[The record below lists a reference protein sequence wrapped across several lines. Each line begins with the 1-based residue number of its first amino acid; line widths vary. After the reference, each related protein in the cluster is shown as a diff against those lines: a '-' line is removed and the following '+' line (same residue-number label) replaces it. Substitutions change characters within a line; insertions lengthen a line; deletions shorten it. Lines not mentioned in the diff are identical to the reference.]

1 MVADLKVPPSERDF
15 QAFRLIKV
23 EQRTTRAVAELLG
36 ISQTRVCQ
44 IVQRV
49 LEFLIETAPT
59 ADDEARRAQAMYVA
73 KEVAADR
80 FDFLFRVAM
89 QSWEDSKG
97 YVTTSRSVGRD
108 SRSVSTTRRNYGDV
122 QYLSAAVRINVM
134 AAKMTA
140 SRLPPW
146 QAVTSEN
153 EVRPEKRHKS
163 AAVVNEPA
171 VNHPVEDCSTRTS
184 QQPAEAPCEII
195 AELVS
200 RENGTV
206 SRAERFAFRQHR
218 ESEMRTVQEEQSEAA
233 TSAAIPLN
241 RHQRR
246 ARQALL
252 AKKLAGRKK

>member
-1 MVADLKVPPSERDF
+1 M
-15 QAFRLIKV
+15 
-23 EQRTTRAVAELLG
+23 
-36 ISQTRVCQ
+36 
-44 IVQRV
+44 
-49 LEFLIETAPT
+49 
-59 ADDEARRAQAMYVA
+59 
-73 KEVAADR
+73 
-80 FDFLFRVAM
+80 
-89 QSWEDSKG
+89 
-97 YVTTSRSVGRD
+97 TTSRSVGRD

-146 QAVTSEN
+146 QAVTSES
-153 EVRPEKRHKS
+153 EVRPEKRRKS
-163 AAVVNEPA
+163 AAVANEPA
-171 VNHPVEDCSTRTS
+171 VNHPVEDCSTRVS
-184 QQPAEAPCEII
+184 EQQADAPCEII

-218 ESEMRTVQEEQSEAA
+218 ESEMRTVQEEQSDPGPAA

-246 ARQALL
+246 ARQRLL
-252 AKKLAGRKK
+252 AKATKSKKPR